1 MKVLAADDYILCSGL
16 LRTLTQL
23 YDDVCVTQ
31 TNSIDEVLASISKV
45 PDLDLVLLDTGMP
58 GMQNFSGLRQA
69 VKRLPDVPIVVTS
82 TTESPA
88 QAVAAIRNGAKGFIP
103 LSAKPCVLRHILP
116 LILSGEFYIPAS
128 ALCAEGRHALL
139 AANGSS
145 PRARLSADDGLTTR
159 QRDVAALLAAG
170 KSNKEIARELK
181 VYEGTVKF
189 HVKSILRKLGVRNR
203 TEAVLAAARAGYLP
217 TRTLGIESAKPEY
230 ATNHLNHEPPQ
241 ANGASPSLQPET
253 TAVSERDPEKSQT
266 FRTKI
271 MLRNQQM
278 RGRRDCT

>member
-1 MKVLAADDYILCSGL
+1 
-16 LRTLTQL
+16 
-23 YDDVCVTQ
+23 
-31 TNSIDEVLASISKV
+31 
-45 PDLDLVLLDTGMP
+45 
-58 GMQNFSGLRQA
+58 
-69 VKRLPDVPIVVTS
+69 
-82 TTESPA
+82 
-88 QAVAAIRNGAKGFIP
+88 
-103 LSAKPCVLRHILP
+103 VLRHILP

-217 TRTLGIESAKPEY
+217 TRALGIASARPEY
-230 ATNHLNHEPPQ
+230 AANHMNDELSP
-241 ANGASPSLQPET
+241 ANGAAPPLQ
-253 TAVSERDPEKSQT
+253 AGVSEHDPEKSQT

>member
-1 MKVLAADDYILCSGL
+1 MKVLAADGYILCSGL

-31 TNSIDEVLASISKV
+31 ANSIDEILARISEV
-45 PDLDLVLLDTGMP
+45 PDLDLVLLDTSMP
-58 GMQNFSGLRQA
+58 GMQNFAGLKLA
-69 VKRLPDVPIVVTS
+69 VKKLPDVPIVVTS

-203 TEAVLAAARAGYLP
+203 TEAVLAAAHAGYLP
-217 TRTLGIESAKPEY
+217 PRPLVKTSSGPEY
-230 ATNHLNHEPPQ
+230 ATNHVTHKLPQ
-241 ANGASPSLQPET
+241 ANAASRPLKRQ
-253 TAVSERDPEKSQT
+253 
-266 FRTKI
+266 
-271 MLRNQQM
+271 
-278 RGRRDCT
+278 

>member
-1 MKVLAADDYILCSGL
+1 
-16 LRTLTQL
+16 
-23 YDDVCVTQ
+23 
-31 TNSIDEVLASISKV
+31 
-45 PDLDLVLLDTGMP
+45 
-58 GMQNFSGLRQA
+58 
-69 VKRLPDVPIVVTS
+69 
-82 TTESPA
+82 PA

-159 QRDVAALLAAG
+159 QRDGAALLAAG

-189 HVKSILRKLGVRNR
+189 HVTSILRKLGVRNR

-217 TRTLGIESAKPEY
+217 TRALGIASARPEY
-230 ATNHLNHEPPQ
+230 AANHMNDELSP
-241 ANGASPSLQPET
+241 ANGAAPPLQAET
-253 TAVSERDPEKSQT
+253 AGVSEHDPEKSQT

-271 MLRNQQM
+271 MLRNQQL
-278 RGRRDCT
+278 RERHDCAYAHRALSPQTHKPPRSSPRPAGRPDPLARPHDRSWHPAAPARHRP